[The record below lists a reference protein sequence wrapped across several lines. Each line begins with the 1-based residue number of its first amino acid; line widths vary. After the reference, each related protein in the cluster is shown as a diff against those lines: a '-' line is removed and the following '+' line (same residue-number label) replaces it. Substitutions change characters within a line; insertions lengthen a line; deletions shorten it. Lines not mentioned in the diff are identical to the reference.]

1 MWCIEKNG
9 PAYHSTLQV
18 TLRFQHNLGPLLEL
32 SPYHSSFS
40 NHGTSGRQ
48 YSSRLSAS
56 LMDVEHC
63 TTLFVHEVFFPLER
77 PLFIRLP
84 LMKEPWRHLSFFW
97 ILAILNNQYCYLF
110 PLAPILVEGTAIY
123 QLWSL
128 LREKLNSTRLGQ
140 TSMAREKELFITVF
154 FLRPVP
160 CPLSI

>member
-1 MWCIEKNG
+1 MILHITPHCRSHSGSSIIWGLSWNSRHITAPSRTMG
-9 PAYHSTLQV
+9 PVAGNIPAGLVPALWMLNTVQHSLFM
-18 TLRFQHNLGPLLEL
+18 R
-32 SPYHSSFS
+32 
-40 NHGTSGRQ
+40 
-48 YSSRLSAS
+48 S
-56 LMDVEHC
+56 LWG
-63 TTLFVHEVFFPLER
+63 FFPLER